1 MGAAEGVSIDA
12 CSHACFRVYVSS
24 VIKLDNVREEELRE
38 GEREREREREGGG
51 GGGGGILCTCCWP

>member
-38 GEREREREREGGG
+38 RERERE
-51 GGGGGILCTCCWP
+51 GGGILCTCCWP